1 VALRARPE
9 IPRAQRLS
17 RGARR
22 EKEQGMCD
30 CGPSYSGRRRHDG
43 AFLDRLAG
51 GLVRAMDHALDA
63 DDLARRDGLL
73 QRLDP
78 RIKLAGLLTLIVVAV
93 FVKSLMVLGGLFLV
107 AVALALPSHVALSRL
122 ARQIWLKVLAF
133 TVLIALPAVFLVPGT
148 VIARVPVLLWPVTLQ
163 GLRSA
168 TFLIGRAETAATY
181 ALLLILCTPWPH
193 VLKALRIFRAPVV
206 LVAILGMTHRY
217 IFVFLE
223 SASQM
228 FTARRSRMV
237 GPLSPRDRRRVAT
250 ATAGVLLDKALRLSA
265 DVQLAMFARGYRG
278 EVRLIDD
285 FQTTPIDWLA
295 LAGFAAVASAALWLQ
310 A

>member
-1 VALRARPE
+1 
-9 IPRAQRLS
+9 
-17 RGARR
+17 
-22 EKEQGMCD
+22 MCD
-30 CGPSYSGRRRHDG
+30 CGPSYSARRRHDG
-43 AFLDRLAG
+43 AFLDRLAR
-51 GLVRAMDHALDA
+51 GLARAMDHALDA

-78 RIKLAGLLTLIVVAV
+78 RVKLAGLLTLIVVAV
-93 FVKSLMVLGGLFLV
+93 FVKSLVVLGSLFLV
-107 AVALALPSHVALSRL
+107 AVALALPSQVSLPRL
-122 ARQIWLKVLAF
+122 AKQVWLKVFAF

-148 VIARVPVLLWPVTLQ
+148 VVARLPVLLWPVTLQ

-168 TFLIGRAETAATY
+168 AFLLGRAETAATF

-193 VLKALRIFRAPVV
+193 VLKALRVFRAPIV

-217 IFVFLE
+217 IFVLLE
-223 SASQM
+223 SAAQM
-228 FTARRSRMV
+228 FASRRSRMV

-250 ATAGVLLDKALRLSA
+250 ATAGVLLDKALLLST
-265 DVQLAMFARGYRG
+265 DVQLAMAARGYRG

>member
-1 VALRARPE
+1 
-9 IPRAQRLS
+9 
-17 RGARR
+17 
-22 EKEQGMCD
+22 MCD
-30 CGPSYSGRRRHDG
+30 CGPSYSARRRHDG

-78 RIKLAGLLTLIVVAV
+78 RVKLAGLLGLIVVAV
-93 FVKSLMVLGGLFLV
+93 FVKSLAVLGGLFLV
-107 AVALALPSHVALSRL
+107 AVALAPPSHVTLSRL
-122 ARQIWLKVLAF
+122 VKQIWLKVLAF
-133 TVLIALPAVFLVPGT
+133 TVLIALPAVFLVPGA
-148 VIARVPVLLWPVTLQ
+148 VVARVPLLLWPVTLQ

-168 TFLIGRAETAATY
+168 AFLLGRAETAATF

-193 VLKALRIFRAPVV
+193 VLKALRVFRAPIV

-228 FTARRSRMV
+228 FASRRSRMV
-237 GPLSPRDRRRVAT
+237 GRLSPRDRRRVAT
-250 ATAGVLLDKALRLSA
+250 ATAGALLDKALHLSA
-265 DVQLAMFARGYRG
+265 DVQSAMASRGYRG

-285 FQTTPIDWLA
+285 FHLKPLDGLA
-295 LAGFAAVASAALWLQ
+295 LAGFAAVAAAALWLQ

>member
-1 VALRARPE
+1 
-9 IPRAQRLS
+9 
-17 RGARR
+17 
-22 EKEQGMCD
+22 MCD
-30 CGPSYSGRRRHDG
+30 CGPSYSARRRHDG
-43 AFLDRLAG
+43 AFLDRLAR
-51 GLVRAMDHALDA
+51 GLARAMDHALDA

-78 RIKLAGLLTLIVVAV
+78 RVKLAGLLTLIVVAV
-93 FVKSLMVLGGLFLV
+93 FVKSLVVLGSLFLV
-107 AVALALPSHVALSRL
+107 AVALALPSQVSLPRL
-122 ARQIWLKVLAF
+122 AKQVWLKVFAF

-148 VIARVPVLLWPVTLQ
+148 VVARLPVLLWPVTLQ

-168 TFLIGRAETAATY
+168 AFLLGRAETAATF

-193 VLKALRIFRAPVV
+193 VLKALRVFRAPIV

-217 IFVFLE
+217 IFVLLE
-223 SASQM
+223 SAAQM
-228 FTARRSRMV
+228 FASRRSRMV

-250 ATAGVLLDKALRLSA
+250 ATAGVLLDKALLLST
-265 DVQLAMFARGYRG
+265 DVQLAMAARGYRG

-285 FQTTPIDWLA
+285 FHATPVDWLA